1 MTGGVKKGEYSQREL
16 LLILKDLIASASAKG
31 ASAHRDLA
39 RAELRR
45 VMETSNWNTEYII
58 YNLAAKRCRYLRSL
72 GYPIA
77 WSRLYAKP
85 GDLERLE
92 AAKDRER

>member
-16 LLILKDLIASASAKG
+16 LLVLKDLIAQASAKG

-39 RAELRR
+39 RARLRE
-45 VMETSNWNTEYII
+45 VMANESWDTEYIL

-72 GYPIA
+72 GYPIS
-77 WSRLYAKP
+77 WHRLYAKP
-85 GDLERLE
+85 GDVERLE
-92 AAKDRER
+92 AGKERER